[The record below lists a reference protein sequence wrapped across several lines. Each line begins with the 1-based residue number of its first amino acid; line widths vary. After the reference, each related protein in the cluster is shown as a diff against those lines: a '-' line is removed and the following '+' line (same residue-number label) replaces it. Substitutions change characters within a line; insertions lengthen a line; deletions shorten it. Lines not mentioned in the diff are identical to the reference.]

1 MKPLEQ
7 STLTA
12 AGLREHGTNRSA
24 HVKEKRGPHST
35 LAWAAV
41 ALGLLFGIA
50 GIFHTTAVISV
61 ALRQSKPY
69 DFRMVSLL
77 ATGGILVYPA
87 LINIG
92 ISRWIKQGHPWALAM
107 SAVVTLPLMVYEAL
121 LVPARHSNQMLG
133 VIINGLYLCFL
144 TIAWV
149 SQSAF
154 ASRLRDRGTNADA
167 AVTP

>member
-1 MKPLEQ
+1 MTVERRA
-7 STLTA
+7 SATTV
-12 AGLREHGTNRSA
+12 LRPRCS
-24 HVKEKRGPHST
+24 K
-35 LAWAAV
+35 LAWAAI
-41 ALGLLFGIA
+41 ALGLCVGIA
-50 GIFHTTAVISV
+50 GVLHTSAVISV
-61 ALRQSKPY
+61 ALKQGKPY
-69 DFRMVSLL
+69 DFRMVALL
-77 ATGGILVYPA
+77 ATGGVLIYSG

-107 SAVVTLPLMVYEAL
+107 SAVVTLPLLVYEAL